1 MPRFQ
6 QHARVLLLLLAA
18 TCVSISSATKI
29 LASHA
34 AYLSPLP
41 PSRLLAR
48 TRAATQHRREQQQA
62 GDDAV
67 PWAAEPLTFLRK
79 LSPLLLGFLPMLAPP
94 SPYRQASSVANAATL
109 TTISSPLKS
118 PTMTLAAAVDV
129 KAAEKEEMD
138 MTAVGEGEDGQRL
151 MGRVEPIDKLG
162 KEAEGIFKVSELEE
176 KGGRER
182 EMD

>member
-1 MPRFQ
+1 
-6 QHARVLLLLLAA
+6 
-18 TCVSISSATKI
+18 
-29 LASHA
+29 
-34 AYLSPLP
+34 
-41 PSRLLAR
+41 
-48 TRAATQHRREQQQA
+48 
-62 GDDAV
+62 
-67 PWAAEPLTFLRK
+67 
-79 LSPLLLGFLPMLAPP
+79 
-94 SPYRQASSVANAATL
+94 
-109 TTISSPLKS
+109 
-118 PTMTLAAAVDV
+118 MTLAAAVDV